1 MAKKITL
8 SMPDSPC
15 RNCEACGKICSN
27 SAYRTCPPFRIWFEE
42 RWAEIQDAAIRIRL
56 KNRK

>member
-27 SAYRTCPPFRIWFEE
+27 SAYRTCPLFRIWFEE
-42 RWAEIQDAAIRIRL
+42 RWTDIQLAAERL
-56 KNRK
+56 KRKNGK

>member
-27 SAYRTCPPFRIWFEE
+27 SAYRTCPLFRIWFEE
-42 RWAEIQDAAIRIRL
+42 RWTEIQDAAIRIRL